1 VQSRPL
7 RAYQRLLAVCL
18 IALFLSTGSTYFFY
32 RKWSEAEDW
41 YRAERISK
49 DTLKAKITELQIS
62 FDKIYNDLAVMHN
75 ENNSIAFLQAADST
89 KRYFARVYWNRYTH
103 QTFLDVQNVPPA
115 PEGKVYQLWAI
126 DDSAKSINAGVVQ
139 LRDDRILIPMRN
151 IKKAETWAMTLEPA
165 GGSVIPE
172 STAFLIVKLTVQ
184 LDSTATVKK
193 KTQRKG

>member
-7 RAYQRLLAVCL
+7 RAYQRLLAICL

-49 DTLKAKITELQIS
+49 DTLSAKITELQIA
-62 FDKIYNDLAVMHN
+62 FDRTFNDLAVMHN

-103 QTFLDVQNVPPA
+103 ETFLDVQNVPPA
-115 PEGKVYQLWAI
+115 PDGKVYQLWAI
-126 DDSAKSINAGVVQ
+126 DSAKAINAGVVQ

-151 IKKAETWAMTLEPA
+151 IKRAETWAITVEPI
-165 GGSVIPE
+165 GGSVIPD
-172 STAFLIVKLTVQ
+172 STMFLVVKLAVT
-184 LDSTATVKK
+184 LDSTATIKK
-193 KTQRKG
+193 RAKKS